1 MFIQRKRFL
10 LVLLTA
16 GAMVSSPLVLSG
28 CADREVLTGSD
39 SAGKKHIERNVQA
52 DLVGKTADIWFVKP
66 GGESVELVKVQRK
79 SIGVDKLASAV
90 EDLLR
95 GPTPEEEAQG
105 IASEIPKGTILL
117 GVRPL
122 DDDFE
127 IDLSKRFS
135 SGGGGASMEAR
146 IEQLKRTVSAVVGE
160 RKVYLNIEGK
170 RLFAAAGEGLEVTQP
185 IN

>member
-1 MFIQRKRFL
+1 MLIPRRFL
-10 LVLLTA
+10 SLVFVSA
-16 GAMVSSPLVLSG
+16 GVMVLSPLFLSG
-28 CADREVLTGSD
+28 CADSEVLTGSE
-39 SAGKKHIERNVQA
+39 SGGKKHVERNVQA

-79 SIGVDKLASAV
+79 SIGDDKLASAI

-95 GPTPEEEAQG
+95 GPTEEEAAQG

-127 IDLSKRFS
+127 IDLSKRFA

-146 IEQLKRTVSAVVGE
+146 IEQLKRTVSNVVGE